1 MFETGITRW
10 LRQLAIFDTG
20 RKRNKRDSIWNIS
33 RYRIYAMIHAR
44 NSTSECKLEK
54 KIQLVYLCDVKTNRR
69 DKRVSFYNY
78 YNDVIDECSLFGW
91 PWSRLSSAL
100 FLSLSSIFAN
110 KPPCV
115 HKSLKG
121 FFNRSGLLKFQDNS
135 WIVDEGLDLNSLN
148 NFDYYLLRNDNKYVL
163 VLVNQPLATCFEIP
177 FSNISPLPPFL
188 ISWNLVAL
196 LIK

>member
-1 MFETGITRW
+1 MQWSTRVIARVNVNWKKKFNLCIFAMSKQIVAISAYPFIIIT
-10 LRQLAIFDTG
+10 T
-20 RKRNKRDSIWNIS
+20 
-33 RYRIYAMIHAR
+33 
-44 NSTSECKLEK
+44 TSLTNAVCLDDLD
-54 KIQLVYLCDVKTNRR
+54 LVYHPL
-69 DKRVSFYNY
+69 SF
-78 YNDVIDECSLFGW
+78 S
-91 PWSRLSSAL
+91 
-100 FLSLSSIFAN
+100 LSLSSVLAN
-110 KPPCV
+110 KPSCV